1 MIWSRLNFNLK
12 AYSMKIFNTKEEVI
26 RTIINEKNIL
36 IIQDIDGVCIPLVQD
51 PLKRE
56 LNKEY
61 VKDVSKLKEHF
72 SVLTC
77 GEHEGRRGVN
87 RLVEKALN
95 SKTKAKEH
103 GLYLPG
109 LAACGVEFQDRF
121 SNLSHPGLKDNEIN
135 FLTKI
140 PKIMRSMLTNE
151 LNIFLPSL
159 SNDQKEK
166 LIEVAICDTRFTPT
180 LNFNEIFSYVK
191 NDFKKVKGLQL
202 IMEKIMNNLL
212 EESEKHGL
220 GDSFYLHMMPNLGSK
235 EGKEIM
241 KYATQNE
248 FGTTDIQFII
258 NGAIKESGLLLLLN
272 KYIATKTGIHPF
284 GADFNVR
291 NSPKTINGLVK
302 LCKEKIPSDQ
312 MPLLIGVGDTVT
324 SLKDNKSNSWLR
336 GGSDRGFLTLIQK
349 LGDSYKKDNQ
359 ILFVNSSNAEVLRP
373 KVNGHD
379 MTGISDPNDYLRFN
393 MVINDGPKE
402 YIEWFKQLAS
412 NF

>member
-1 MIWSRLNFNLK
+1 
-12 AYSMKIFNTKEEVI
+12 MKMFKTKEEVI
-26 RTIINEKNIL
+26 STIINEENIL
-36 IIQDIDGVCIPLVQD
+36 IVQDIDGVCIPLVQD

-61 VKDVSKLKEHF
+61 VKAVSKLKEKF

-87 RLVEKALN
+87 RLVEKALD
-95 SKTKAKEH
+95 SKTKAKEY

-121 SNLSHPGLKDNEIN
+121 SNLSHPGIKDNEIN
-135 FLTKI
+135 FLSKV

-151 LNIFLPSL
+151 LKIFLPNL
-159 SNDQKEK
+159 SNHLREK

-180 LNFNEIFSYVK
+180 LNFNEIFCYVK
-191 NDFKKVKGLQL
+191 HDFKKVKVLQL

-212 EESEKHGL
+212 EESKNYGL
-220 GDSFYLHMMPNLGSK
+220 DNSFYLHMMPNLGVN
-235 EGKEIM
+235 EGREIM
-241 KYATQNE
+241 KYANQNE

-258 NGAIKESGLLLLLN
+258 NGAIKEAGLLLLLN
-272 KYIATKTGIHPF
+272 KYISTKTGTSPF
-284 GADFNVR
+284 GEDFNVR
-291 NSPKTINGLVK
+291 DAPKTLNELIN
-302 LCKEKIPSDQ
+302 LCREKIPNDQ

-324 SLKDNKSNSWLR
+324 SVKDNKSDSWLR

-349 LGDSYKKDNQ
+349 LGDSYKKGNQ
-359 ILFVNSSNAEVLRP
+359 VIFVNSSNDEVLRP
-373 KVNGHD
+373 RINGND
-379 MTGISDPNDYLRFN
+379 MTGISDPNDDLKFN
-393 MVINDGPKE
+393 MVIDGGPEE

-412 NF
+412 KF

>member
-1 MIWSRLNFNLK
+1 
-12 AYSMKIFNTKEEVI
+12 MKMFRTKEEVI
-26 RTIINEKNIL
+26 GTILNEENIL
-36 IIQDIDGVCIPLVQD
+36 IVQDLDGVCIPLVQD

-56 LNKEY
+56 INKEY
-61 VKDVSKLKEHF
+61 VKDVAKLKESF

-95 SKTKAKEH
+95 SRTEAKEY

-121 SNLSHPGLKDNEIN
+121 SNSSYPGLNDNEIK
-135 FLTKI
+135 FLAKV
-140 PKIMRSMLTNE
+140 PEMMRSMLTNE
-151 LNIFLPSL
+151 LEIFLPNI
-159 SNDQKEK
+159 SNELRRQ

-180 LNFNEIFSYVK
+180 LNFNEIFNYVK

-212 EESEKHGL
+212 EQSTNYGL
-220 GDSFYLHMMPNLGSK
+220 ENSFHLHMMPNLGLK
-235 EGKEIM
+235 EGREIM

-258 NGAIKESGLLLLLN
+258 NGAIKEAGLLLILN
-272 KYIATKTGIHPF
+272 KYISIKTGSYPF
-284 GADFNVR
+284 GERFNVR
-291 NSPKTINGLVK
+291 NAPKKLNELVE
-302 LCKEKIPSDQ
+302 LCIDKIPSNQ

-324 SLKDNKSNSWLR
+324 SAKDNTSNSWLR

-349 LGDSYKKDNQ
+349 LGESYKKENQ
-359 ILFVNSSNAEVLRP
+359 VIFVNSSNDQVLRP
-373 KVNGHD
+373 RVQGSD
-379 MTGISDPNDYLRFN
+379 MSGISDPNDYLKFN
-393 MVINDGPKE
+393 MIINDGPEE

-412 NF
+412 KI